1 MKTYTNAMLS
11 SEKLKALQNKIYVP
25 LLTISIQHSSGSPS
39 QSSWARK
46 KKKGIQIRNEEIK
59 LSLLLDDKMLYLEI
73 PKDFHQS
80 C

>member
-11 SEKLKALQNKIYVP
+11 SEKLNSLQNKIYVP

-46 KKKGIQIRNEEIK
+46 KKKAFKSEMK
-59 LSLLLDDKMLYLEI
+59 K
-73 PKDFHQS
+73 
-80 C
+80 